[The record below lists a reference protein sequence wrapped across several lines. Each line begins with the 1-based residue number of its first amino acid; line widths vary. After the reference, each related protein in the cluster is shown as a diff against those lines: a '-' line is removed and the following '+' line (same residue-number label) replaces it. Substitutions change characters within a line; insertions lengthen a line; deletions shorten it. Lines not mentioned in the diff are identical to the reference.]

1 MFAALINFVVRVVLT
16 LATVVLVLALMGVAV
31 VTMIGLLI
39 WSLLR
44 GRRPVLDTSGFARA
58 RSYRPGQRAASTT
71 PKPVGE
77 VIDIEA
83 REVPNKP
90 PQA

>member
-1 MFAALINFVVRVVLT
+1 MFAALINFVVRVVLM

-44 GRRPVLDTSGFARA
+44 GRRPVIDTSGFARA
-58 RSYRPGQRAASTT
+58 RSFRAGQRAPAR
-71 PKPVGE
+71 PVGE
-77 VIDIEA
+77 VIDVEV

-90 PQA
+90 PQG